1 MPNEFIVDTILPK
14 LNLSSDIISD
24 IQTVINQG
32 KEVTTHTNNVSVPG
46 WSGAGYIIID
56 PKTGDGA
63 YLISG
68 GANGGNMQ
76 PPLDNEDRALN
87 ALVLVVSARLGFFLD
102 KSVESIGLAI
112 ATYIITTLL
121 IKAMLVTLAG
131 TLIAS
136 AGLLPLISMFIAAS
150 VAGLAILISNTL
162 LSINNIYYFKKI
174 NYV

>member
-1 MPNEFIVDTILPK
+1 MVGICN
-14 LNLSSDIISD
+14 
-24 IQTVINQG
+24 
-32 KEVTTHTNNVSVPG
+32 H
-46 WSGAGYIIID
+46 
-56 PKTGDGA
+56 
-63 YLISG
+63 
-68 GANGGNMQ
+68 
-76 PPLDNEDRALN
+76 PPPDNEDRALN

-112 ATYIITTLL
+112 AIYIITTLL